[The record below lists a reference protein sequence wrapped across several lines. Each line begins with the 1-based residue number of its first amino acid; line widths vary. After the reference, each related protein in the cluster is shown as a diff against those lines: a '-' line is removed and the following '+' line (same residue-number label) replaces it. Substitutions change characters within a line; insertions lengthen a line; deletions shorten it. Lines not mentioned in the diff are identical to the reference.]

1 MLIGKRLSGRYKILD
16 MIGGGGMANVYL
28 AHDMILDRD
37 VAVKMLRL
45 DFANDEEFIRRF
57 RREAQ
62 SATSLAHP
70 NIVNIYDVG
79 EESDLYYIVMEFV
92 DGQTLKQYI
101 QQNSPLRVEDAIGI
115 MRQLTSAISHAH
127 QNRIIHRDIKPH
139 NILVD
144 HEGNVKITDFGIAMA
159 LSATSITQTNSV
171 LGSVHYL
178 SPEQARGGMAN
189 RKSDIYSL
197 GIVLFELLT
206 GRLPF
211 SGESAVSIALKH
223 LQSETPSVRRWNPNI
238 PQSVEN
244 IVLKATAKD
253 SFHRYNTVDEME
265 EDLRTALN
273 PERMD
278 EQKFTIPIDDDAT
291 KAIPIITDNQPLKN
305 LDETLVHSSEKTVN
319 NQKDPA
325 DQDKTN
331 VKKRKKWPIIL
342 ISTFLVL
349 AILALLTYTVLPRLL
364 APKDLSVPDVSGMNL
379 DDAISKLKLKG
390 LTVGNEID
398 ITDENVKEGKVIKTD
413 PESGSTVIENS
424 KVTIYVSTGKEKY
437 ELSDYVGRDYD
448 DVVAILENQGF
459 KDIQKMEVTDD
470 SDPGTIISQNI
481 NNGEKV
487 VPDETVLVFEVSKG
501 PEKIV
506 LKDLTQYNLKG
517 AQDYASM
524 VGLTLDSSEEKY
536 DDNIPAGMVISQSP
550 AAGTELQKGDKVK
563 VVISKGK
570 EDKPPKEL
578 IVELTIP
585 YEPPVPGEPG
595 QKQLVQIYI
604 EDMNHSMTEP
614 AETFYI
620 TENTKK
626 QIKLMIPY
634 GKKAGYKV
642 IRDTKVIIDENKN
655 YSDADTD
662 TSSDTSANTSANT
675 GANTNTTT
683 NTNTTAE

>member
-1 MLIGKRLSGRYKILD
+1 MV
-16 MIGGGGMANVYL
+16 GGGGMANVYL

-70 NIVNIYDVG
+70 NIVSIYDVG
-79 EESDLYYIVMEFV
+79 EENDLYYIVMEYV

-101 QQNSPLRVEDAIGI
+101 QQNSPLKVEDAIGI

-127 QNRIIHRDIKPH
+127 QNHIIHRDIKPH
-139 NILVD
+139 NILID
-144 HEGNVKITDFGIAMA
+144 HDGNVKVTDFGIAMA

-197 GIVLFELLT
+197 GIVMFELLT

-223 LQSETPSVRRWNPNI
+223 LQSETPSLRRWNSSI

-253 SFHRYNTVDEME
+253 SFHRYNSVEEME
-265 EDLRTALN
+265 EDLRTALDS
-273 PERMD
+273 ERVN
-278 EQKFTIPIDDDAT
+278 EAKFVIPIDNDAT
-291 KAIPIITDNQPLKN
+291 KAIPVITNDKPFKN
-305 LDETLVHSSEKTVN
+305 LDETLVHSNEKPLTGP
-319 NQKDPA
+319 KDA
-325 DQDKTN
+325 IKDGSGK
-331 VKKRKKWPIIL
+331 KKRKKWPVVL

-349 AILALLTYTVLPRLL
+349 AILGLLAITFLPGLLT
-364 APKDLSVPDVSGMNL
+364 AKDVKIPDVSGMELNE
-379 DDAISKLKLKG
+379 AISKLKLSG
-390 LTVGNEID
+390 LEVDKKIEIE
-398 ITDENVKEGKVIKTD
+398 DENVEKGKVVKTNPD
-413 PESGSTVIENS
+413 SGTTVKENS
-424 KVTIYVSTGKEKY
+424 KINLYISTGKEKF
-437 ELSDYVGRDYD
+437 ELSDYVGRQYE
-448 DVVAILENQGF
+448 DVIRLLDNYNF
-459 KDIQKMEVTDD
+459 KDIKKIEKHDD
-470 SDPGTIISQNI
+470 SEPGTIISQNPSG
-481 NNGEKV
+481 GEKV
-487 VPDETVLVFEVSKG
+487 VPEDTELEFEVSKG

-517 AQDYASM
+517 AQDYASL
-524 VGLTLDSSEEKY
+524 VGLTLDASQEKY

-550 AAGTELQKGDKVK
+550 EPGTELKKGDKVT

-570 EDKPPKEL
+570 EDKPPKEV
-578 IVELTIP
+578 IIELDIP
-585 YEPPVPGEPG
+585 FEPAVPGEPG
-595 QKQLVQIYI
+595 QKQLVTILI

-642 IRDTKVIIDENKN
+642 IRDSKVIIDENKN
-655 YSDADTD
+655 YSDV
-662 TSSDTSANTSANT
+662 
-675 GANTNTTT
+675 
-683 NTNTTAE
+683 E